1 MFPSLRG
8 RNEAGS
14 NGKALIAEGNNL
26 ISPFFS
32 VPFRASVANPC
43 SPTLK
48 KKPPIPFETGGPP
61 SQRPNFLYPS
71 NGARLK
77 STVAVPFATTVTC
90 FSKASISSCQPM
102 MVWLPT
108 GTFGSE

>member
-1 MFPSLRG
+1 MFFIFPSHTSLL
-8 RNEAGS
+8 S
-14 NGKALIAEGNNL
+14 LIRSLAN
-26 ISPFFS
+26 SPIAS
-32 VPFRASVANPC
+32 VPPW
-43 SPTLK
+43 PTHVPQHPE